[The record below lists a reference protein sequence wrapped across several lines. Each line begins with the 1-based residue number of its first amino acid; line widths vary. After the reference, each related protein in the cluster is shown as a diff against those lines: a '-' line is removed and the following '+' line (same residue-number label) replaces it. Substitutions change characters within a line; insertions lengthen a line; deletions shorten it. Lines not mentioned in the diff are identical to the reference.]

1 MTSKSKHIISK
12 AQNARYIHEVVLKT
26 FYCDCFSIHTYCYA
40 KWYKYWVMLVI
51 GIRSSSIGM
60 KHEIVTSRE
69 IKSEKIGSPP
79 KKCEIRRGEYMCAY
93 FLKCNK

>member
-1 MTSKSKHIISK
+1 
-12 AQNARYIHEVVLKT
+12 
-26 FYCDCFSIHTYCYA
+26 
-40 KWYKYWVMLVI
+40 MLVI

-93 FLKCNK
+93 FLNAISEGDKQTYGNSHYDTIKRLTLTKTKCFDGIRS